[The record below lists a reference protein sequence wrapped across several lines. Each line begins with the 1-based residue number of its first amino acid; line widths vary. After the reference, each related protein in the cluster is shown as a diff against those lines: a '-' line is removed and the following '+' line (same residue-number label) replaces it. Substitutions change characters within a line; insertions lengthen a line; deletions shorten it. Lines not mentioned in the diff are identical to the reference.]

1 MARIPAQYR
10 LLSRHGWYALG
21 KRTALLCIIFV
32 FFEQGGENKSKGREE
47 GGRMRVDSSSIGMDS
62 ARRYSSFTTRVTR
75 VTITNGRQ
83 RLQDGS
89 GSLLGNA
96 LQTGVKG
103 QETQTG
109 KKSPE
114 DALKSSFD
122 EMRSRMKNIASGN
135 VSSSEAASA
144 SQQFRE
150 IRQQC
155 LNFLMAILFPTR
167 KGGIT
172 SLEEEG
178 LSQSGSGIASTQNVL
193 LSEAGIGTK
202 TFTFSSQYYHEE
214 TETTG
219 FSTTGTVRCADG
231 REINFNL
238 NLEMS
243 RSFQEY
249 YENSVSYTRTSM
261 CDPLVINLNGNI
273 ADLSDQTFLF
283 DIDGDGKEDE
293 INRLGSGSGF
303 LALDKNGDGIIND
316 GSELFGTKSGNGFAD
331 LAAYDTDHNGF
342 IDEGDEI
349 WDKLKIWVMD
359 ENGNQQLYSLAEKGV
374 GAICLQNTST
384 DYMITD
390 DQNNAKGMIRNT
402 GVFLY
407 ENGGVGTVQHVDM
420 ALHDQREQEKVIQNQ
435 NKYAKWLY
443 DMAM

>member
-1 MARIPAQYR
+1 MRI
-10 LLSRHGWYALG
+10 
-21 KRTALLCIIFV
+21 
-32 FFEQGGENKSKGREE
+32 
-47 GGRMRVDSSSIGMDS
+47 DSSSIGMDS
-62 ARRYSSFTTRVTR
+62 ARSYSSFSGRVTR
-75 VTITNGRQ
+75 FTITSGRQ
-83 RLQDGS
+83 RLKDGT
-89 GSLLGNA
+89 GGLLRNTLHA
-96 LQTGVKG
+96 GVEG
-103 QETQTG
+103 EEAQTG
-109 KKSPE
+109 KKKNPE
-114 DALKSSFD
+114 DALKASFE
-122 EMRSRMKNIASGN
+122 EMRSKMKTIASGS
-135 VSSSEAASA
+135 VSSQEAASA
-144 SQQFRE
+144 QERLRE

-167 KGGIT
+167 KSIN
-172 SLEEEG
+172 LEEEG
-178 LSQSGSGIASTQNVL
+178 FDQSRFEAASTQSTL
-193 LSEAGIGTK
+193 LTEVGVGTK
-202 TFTFSSQYYHEE
+202 TFTFSNQYYHEE

-231 REINFNL
+231 REISFNL

-249 YENSVSYTRTSM
+249 YEESVSYTQTSM

-283 DIDGDGKEDE
+283 DIDGDGQEDE
-293 INRLGSGSGF
+293 INRLAAGSGF

-349 WDKLKIWVMD
+349 WDKLKIWIMD

-374 GAICLQNTST
+374 GAICLKNAST

-390 DQNNAKGMIRNT
+390 DQNQAKGMIRNT

-407 ENGGVGTVQHVDM
+407 ENGNVGTVQHVDM
-420 ALHDQREQEKVIQNQ
+420 ALHDQREQEKVRQSQ
-435 NKYAKWLY
+435 SKYEQWLY
-443 DMAM
+443 NMAM